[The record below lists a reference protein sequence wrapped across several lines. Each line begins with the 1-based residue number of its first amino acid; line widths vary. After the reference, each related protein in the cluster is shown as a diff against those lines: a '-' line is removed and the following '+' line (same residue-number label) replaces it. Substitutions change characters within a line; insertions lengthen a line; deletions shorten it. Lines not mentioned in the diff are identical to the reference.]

1 MDCVVE
7 GCIRKSVSGK
17 LCLNHYQKNLRFRI
31 MDMIGER
38 KCVRCGFDDIR
49 ALQLDHI
56 NGGGCK
62 EHRSKGPIS
71 AYYFY
76 LRNESIAKQEIQ
88 TLCANCNWI
97 KKNEKKENRR

>member
-49 ALQLDHI
+49 AL
-56 NGGGCK
+56 
-62 EHRSKGPIS
+62 
-71 AYYFY
+71 
-76 LRNESIAKQEIQ
+76 
-88 TLCANCNWI
+88 
-97 KKNEKKENRR
+97 